1 MNLYKPKP
9 RGDSSFLQ
17 LLVVLFFYDF
27 GKICRTGMLNKGV
40 ERIVE
45 QIVNPKIMQLIK
57 PKTDE
62 VTCDVLGISLT
73 EHKNTLKRKQLEQQE
88 KLLKSPDTPGIP
100 NMLNVNFSSPPPG
113 KSLTCYC
120 YMGLFKSCSVT
131 LSTYLFSALLITTC
145 V

>member
-1 MNLYKPKP
+1 
-9 RGDSSFLQ
+9 
-17 LLVVLFFYDF
+17 
-27 GKICRTGMLNKGV
+27 MLNKGV

-100 NMLNVNFSSPPPG
+100 MMSMNFSSPPPG
-113 KSLTCYC
+113 ETVANNLMNSLFIANSFITKSWL
-120 YMGLFKSCSVT
+120 
-131 LSTYLFSALLITTC
+131 
-145 V
+145 